1 MTPKAEQIRPNV
13 WRIAPYGEMR
23 VPGIVFASAGL
34 LEQAGES
41 EALQQVVNVAAL
53 PGIVGAS
60 LAMPDIHWG
69 YGFPIGGVAALRV
82 DDGVVSPGGV
92 GFDINCGVRLV
103 TTGLDETEVRPRAE
117 ELVHGLMR
125 RVPQGTNDRGA
136 LTVTS
141 RELAELVERGV
152 PWLVERGL
160 ATERDVAHTEESGV
174 VPGASADAVSRRAI
188 ERGRTQLGSLGAGNH
203 FIELQVVAEVLD
215 TSVAAAWGVRRG
227 QVVVMIHSG
236 SRGLGH
242 QVCTEHVQRMAGA
255 APRFGISLPDRQL
268 ACAPVRSQEG
278 ADYLAAMAAAANF
291 GFANRQMIL
300 HEIRLELEQVFRRPW
315 ERLGVELLYD
325 VAHNI
330 ARREVHEVDGVPT
343 ELLVHRKGA
352 TRAFGPGRAELP
364 PEYRGT
370 GQPVII
376 PGDMGSES
384 WLLAGKDAA
393 MRESF
398 GSACHG
404 AGRRLS
410 RGAARKVKSGAE
422 VRRDLEA
429 RGIVV
434 RSQSSNLLAEEAPY
448 AYKDVGEVV
457 DVVAAVGLARKVARL
472 EPFGVLKR

>member
-1 MTPKAEQIRPNV
+1 MEPNLEQVRPNV
-13 WRIAPYGEMR
+13 WRIEPHGAMR

-41 EALQQVVNVAAL
+41 EALQQVVNVAML

-69 YGFPIGGVAALRV
+69 YGFPIGGVAAMRV

-103 TTGLDETEVRPRAE
+103 TTRLDEDEVRPRAE
-117 ELVHGLMR
+117 GLMHELMR

-136 LTVTS
+136 LSLTA
-141 RELAELVERGV
+141 RELEELVERGV
-152 PWLVERGL
+152 PWLRDRGL
-160 ATERDVAHTEESGV
+160 ATERDVAHTEESGAV
-174 VPGASADAVSRRAI
+174 SGASADAVSRKAI
-188 ERGRTQLGSLGAGNH
+188 ERGRTQVGSLGAGNH
-203 FIELQVVAEVLD
+203 FVELQVVAEVVD
-215 TSVAAAWGVRRG
+215 APVAAAWGVHRG

-236 SRGLGH
+236 SRGFGH
-242 QVCTEHVQRMAGA
+242 QICTDHVQRMAGA
-255 APRFGISLPDRQL
+255 AARLGISLPDRQL
-268 ACAPVRSQEG
+268 ACAPVRSEEG

-291 GFANRQMIL
+291 GFANRQMML
-300 HEIRLELEQVFRRPW
+300 HEVRLGLEQIFRRPW

-330 ARREVHEVDGVPT
+330 AKREVHEVDGVPT

-376 PGDMGSES
+376 PGDMGTES
-384 WLLAGKDAA
+384 WLLVGTEVA

-410 RGAARKVKSGAE
+410 RGAARKVQSGVE

-434 RSQSSNLLAEEAPY
+434 RSQSGSLLAEEAPC

-457 DVVAAVGLARKVARL
+457 DVVDAVGLACKVARF
-472 EPFGVLKR
+472 EPLGVLKG

>member
-1 MTPKAEQIRPNV
+1 MAPKAEQIRPNV
-13 WRIAPYGEMR
+13 WRIEPHGEMR
-23 VPGIVFASAGL
+23 VPGIVFASADL
-34 LEQAGES
+34 LEQARES

-103 TTGLDETEVRPRAE
+103 TTGLDEDEVRPRAD

-136 LTVTS
+136 LTVTP
-141 RELAELVERGV
+141 RELTEVVERGV

-174 VPGASADAVSRRAI
+174 VSGASAEAVSRKAV

-203 FIELQVVAEVLD
+203 FIELQIVAEVLD
-215 TSVAAAWGVRRG
+215 TGVAAAWGVRLG

-236 SRGLGH
+236 SRGFGH
-242 QVCTEHVQRMAGA
+242 QICTEYVQRMAGA
-255 APRFGISLPDRQL
+255 AARFGISLPDRQL
-268 ACAPVRSQEG
+268 SCAPVRSHEG

-300 HEIRLELEQVFRRPW
+300 HEVRLELEQVFRRPW

-330 ARREVHEVDGVPT
+330 ARREVHEVDGAPT

-384 WLLAGKDAA
+384 WLLAGQDAA

-398 GSACHG
+398 GSTCHG

-410 RGAARKVKSGAE
+410 RAAARKVKSGVE

-457 DVVAAVGLARKVARL
+457 NVVAAVGLARKVARL
-472 EPFGVLKR
+472 EPFGVLKG